1 MLRGVEM
8 SKLIVEG
15 GRRLY
20 GEINLQGSKNSSLPI
35 LAATLLIKGKT
46 VLHNCPNLSDV
57 RAAIKILEGLGCQ
70 CNFNNNTVV
79 IDASNIVCS
88 CIPVELMREMRS
100 SVVFLGAIL
109 SRCSAATISAPG
121 GCELGPRPI
130 DLHLKAISMMG
141 YSVKE
146 SGGYIVC
153 KRKKFQYFTDISL
166 DFPSVGA
173 TENIILAS
181 VLSKGSV
188 VLHHAAREPEIVDLA
203 AFINSAGGKIIGAG
217 TDTIEIIGVETLR
230 DVEHTVIPDRIAAAT
245 YMSAAAVTGGD
256 IIINN
261 VECSH
266 ITSIINAYSEMGC
279 NIDVKENSLH
289 ICSPYQLKR
298 IKTTRS
304 TVYPG
309 FPTDSGPLLVASL
322 IKADG
327 TSVFVE
333 NIFEN
338 RFNYISELK
347 LLGADIK
354 VFGKVALVE
363 GVQKLYGANLV
374 CTDLR
379 GGAAVLVAA
388 LAADGESTIDKICHI
403 ERGYE
408 EIEKVLNSLS
418 AKIIKD

>member
-1 MLRGVEM
+1 M

-15 GRRLY
+15 GHRLR
-20 GEINLQGSKNSSLPI
+20 GEINLQGSKNSALPI
-35 LAATLLIKGKT
+35 LAATLLIKGNA

-57 RAAIKILEGLGCQ
+57 RAALKILEGLGSKCS
-70 CNFNNNTVV
+70 FKDNTVCV
-79 IDASNIVCS
+79 DSSNIVCNN
-88 CIPVELMREMRS
+88 IPTELMREMRS

-130 DLHLKAISMMG
+130 DLHLKAIGLMG
-141 YSVKE
+141 YSIKE

-153 KRKKFQYFTDISL
+153 KRKRFPNLTEISL

-181 VLSKGSV
+181 ALSKGR
-188 VLHHAAREPEIVDLA
+188 VLLHNAAREPEIVDLA
-203 AFINSAGGKIIGAG
+203 IFINNAGGKITGAG
-217 TDTIEIIGVETLR
+217 TDTIEIVGVETLH
-230 DVEHTVIPDRIAAAT
+230 DIEHKVIPDRIVAAT
-245 YMSAAAVTGGD
+245 FMSAAAVTGGD
-256 IIINN
+256 ILINN
-261 VECSH
+261 VECNH
-266 ITSIINAYSEMGC
+266 ITSIISAYSEMGC
-279 NIDVKENSLH
+279 KIQTNGNYLH
-289 ICSPYQLKR
+289 ICADKPLKR

-309 FPTDSGPLLVASL
+309 FPTDAGPLLVASL
-322 IKADG
+322 IKAEG

-354 VFGKVALVE
+354 VFGKIALVE
-363 GVQKLYGANLV
+363 GVQNLYGANLV

-379 GGAAVLVAA
+379 GGAAVLIAA
-388 LAADGESTIDKICHI
+388 LAAQGESTIDKICHI

-408 EIEKVLNSLS
+408 DIEKVLGLLS